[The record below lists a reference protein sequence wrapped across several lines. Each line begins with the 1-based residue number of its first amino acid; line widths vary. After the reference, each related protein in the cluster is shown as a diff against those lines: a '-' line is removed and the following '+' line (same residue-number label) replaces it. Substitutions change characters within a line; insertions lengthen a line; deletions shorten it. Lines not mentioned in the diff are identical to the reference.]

1 MLIITKLGVLW
12 LVDVLDSQTIKIL
25 TVHSNV
31 SSPSIHPSDSKIISK
46 CIVSSELTKSMSCSD
61 IKIITGSFDGTV
73 KETSFFNLE
82 QTIEVYK
89 PRRIVNDFEMAN
101 GMIIVAFGM
110 EIFFYLIEQH
120 HSQN

>member
-12 LVDVLDSQTIKIL
+12 LVDVLDNQTIKIL

-31 SSPSIHPSDSKIISK
+31 ASPNIHTSDTKIISK
-46 CIVSSELTKSMSCSD
+46 CIVSSEFTKNMGFSD
-61 IKIITGSFDGTV
+61 IKIITGSSDGTV

-89 PRRIVNDFEMAN
+89 PRRIVNDFEIAN

-110 EIFFYLIEQH
+110 EIFFYLI
-120 HSQN
+120 